1 MVNFGF
7 FKRILI
13 LFYVF
18 FPYVVYAGND
28 CLNYKLTPKIT
39 IQSPIWEKNVVQPLK
54 EMDLLHG
61 DVIATLI
68 DEFDI
73 TSDITS
79 IEDGFC
85 VALKNIDVLFGY
97 SNFLVQIDIS
107 YKPNTCPYNVIL
119 QHEDEHIRAYLSVI
133 EDNQDLLKKSIKSA
147 ADSVVPIFV
156 RDTKDIES
164 AVDKLN
170 YELQNHPDIILL
182 KQRIKA
188 EEEIRNKYVD
198 INNNGEML
206 KKCFE

>member
-156 RDTKDIES
+156 NNVKDIES

-198 INNNGEML
+198 INNTGEML